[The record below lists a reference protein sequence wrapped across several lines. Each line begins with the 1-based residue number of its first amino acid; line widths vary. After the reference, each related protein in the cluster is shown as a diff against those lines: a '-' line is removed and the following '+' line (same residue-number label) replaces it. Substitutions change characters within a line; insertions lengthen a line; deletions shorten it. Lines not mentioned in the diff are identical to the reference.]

1 MGDAALVFDPLDIDA
16 IARRDRATLGGR
28 TLRRAGAPG
37 ATGCGAYDWA
47 ETARTYRAHYR
58 VLAGEQV
65 SADDRDRVDETLGPL
80 SGMSRITPAD
90 GLSVAVVPSFNQ
102 ARHLASAIDSVLA
115 QEYPNLDYLVVD
127 AMSSDGTAEVLAGY
141 GDRIR
146 WISEPDDGQA
156 DAVDKAI
163 QLDRRH
169 RRLAQLR

>member
-1 MGDAALVFDPLDIDA
+1 
-16 IARRDRATLGGR
+16 
-28 TLRRAGAPG
+28 
-37 ATGCGAYDWA
+37 
-47 ETARTYRAHYR
+47 
-58 VLAGEQV
+58 
-65 SADDRDRVDETLGPL
+65 
-80 SGMSRITPAD
+80 MSRITPAD
-90 GLSVAVVPSFNQ
+90 GLSVAVVPPPSTGPT
-102 ARHLASAIDSVLA
+102 LASAIDSVLA